1 MSTKYSNINKLLK
14 TIKKLS
20 NDELTTVILKAKKQ
34 KQLLNNNDYM
44 KSIPNIFKDQ
54 IKSIIFLKNYDSE
67 LDNIDDFSRI
77 ECDGKIKFNNGLTI
91 MSSTKYMLHRDNDD
105 EIDLGFLYNKK
116 YYVISHNL
124 YHGCD
129 EIDLEFDKKALL
141 LLDILEMEINSL
153 NKKMLAVLLN
163 NFIAMTDNICC
174 PDSYDGISQ
183 FNCKKIESNKKN
195 NKDNNNI
202 YYSDGDITKFKFI

>member
-44 KSIPNIFKDQ
+44 KSIPTIFKDQ
-54 IKSIIFLKNYDSE
+54 IKSITFLKNYDSD

-77 ECDGKIKFNNGLTI
+77 KCDGKIKFNKGLII
-91 MSSTKYMLHRDNDD
+91 MSSMKYMLHGDNDD
-105 EIDLGFLYNKK
+105 EIDLEFLYNNK
-116 YYVISHNL
+116 YYEISHNI

-141 LLDILEMEINSL
+141 LLDILKMEINYL
-153 NKKMLAVLLN
+153 NNKMLAILLN

-174 PDSYDGISQ
+174 PNSYDGISE
-183 FNCKKIESNKKN
+183 FNCKKLSQIKKQQ
-195 NKDNNNI
+195 K
-202 YYSDGDITKFKFI
+202 